1 MSNCATAA
9 SFCDLAA
16 MLPPWVSPTREEQN
30 EPIVPYR
37 VLLLE
42 ELKEPLFFY
51 KKRGNSYFYRI
62 AFLMLVYHKHFLFL
76 W

>member
-1 MSNCATAA
+1 
-9 SFCDLAA
+9 
-16 MLPPWVSPTREEQN
+16 MLPPLVSPTREEQN

-51 KKRGNSYFYRI
+51 NKRGNSHFYRI
-62 AFLMLVYHKHFLFL
+62 AFLMLV
-76 W
+76 